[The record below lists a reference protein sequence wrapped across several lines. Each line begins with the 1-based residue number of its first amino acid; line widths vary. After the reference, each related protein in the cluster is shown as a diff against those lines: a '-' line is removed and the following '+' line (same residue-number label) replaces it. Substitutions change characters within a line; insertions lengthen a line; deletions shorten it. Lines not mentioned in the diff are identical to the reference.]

1 MVDGLLSLDGPAH
14 QRQRKLVAKAFTPRS
29 AERLRT
35 ACTDVISELVCQAS
49 GSGRCD
55 AVPDIARRYPIP
67 IICELLGTRRE
78 DWNLFS
84 DWADD
89 VFKVCDWNVVND
101 DADIVRAWRAL
112 EAYLD
117 AMVTSG
123 RDALTDDLLSDMMRA
138 EIDGDRLSHH
148 ELLTLAATLLMAGT
162 DSTRNQLAAAVEVFC
177 DHPDQWALLAEHPEL
192 APKAVEEAMRYSPV
206 IFTTFRIAVEDVDLA
221 GYTIPAGTAVI
232 ANTAAANRNPAVYP
246 HPERFDITREDPPAI
261 RRDGPTVWKPII
273 GITGP
278 ETLPIAF
285 DSGE

>member
-1 MVDGLLSLDGPAH
+1 MPNCPPSTTRCERLCHQLALPVVRGPVEAEQSVD
-14 QRQRKLVAKAFTPRS
+14 QPRA

-84 DWADD
+84 DWEDD
-89 VFKVCDWNVVND
+89 VFKVSDWNVVND
-101 DADIVRAWRAL
+101 
-112 EAYLD
+112 EA
-117 AMVTSG
+117 
-123 RDALTDDLLSDMMRA
+123 DDLLSDMMRA

-162 DSTRNQLAAAVEVFC
+162 DSTRDQLAAAVEVFC

-206 IFTTFRIAVEDVDLA
+206 ICTTFRIAVEDVDLA

-246 HPERFDITREDPPAI
+246 HPEPFDITREDPPAI

-285 DSGE
+285 DSGD